1 MRKLVAIAFVVI
13 TISSC
18 QKHDPTPDETSLKS
32 VYLPL
37 TVGNYWIYEHFE
49 VESNGNET
57 KLSFQDSLVI
67 TKDTLIN
74 GYKYFV
80 LEGVKYPFT
89 NQWSVIDIIRDSSKN
104 LVNAEGR
111 ILFSENNFS
120 DTLFKFSD
128 FFSNGDTIYSLYF
141 MMQKPNSPVT
151 VPAATLNVLN
161 YNGFLKLFYYSEGGV
176 NVVYKDLNTYYA
188 PNIGRVLLTYSF
200 YSEIDKKIE
209 RRLVRYNINSD

>member
-18 QKHDPTPDETSLKS
+18 QKHDPAPDETSLKS

-89 NQWSVIDIIRDSSKN
+89 NQWSVIDIIRDSSKY
-104 LVNAEGR
+104 LVNHDGKT
-111 ILFSENNFS
+111 LFSENNFT
-120 DTLFKFSD
+120 DTLYQFVDLF
-128 FFSNGDTIYSLYF
+128 NNVDTVYSVFY
-141 MMQKPNSPVT
+141 MMQKPDNSVT
-151 VPAATLNVLN
+151 VSAGTFDVLN
-161 YNGFLKLFYYSEGGV
+161 FNGFLKLFYPSNTGV
-176 NVVYKDLNTYYA
+176 DIVYENLKTYYA
-188 PNIGRVLLTYSF
+188 PGVGRVLISYKWYSNR
-200 YSEIDKKIE
+200 EKKIE
-209 RRLVRYNINSD
+209 RRLVRYRADSE